1 MPLRQRIIPSR
12 RDYNR
17 WVADQTLEDYALR
30 FTAVGARRWSAG
42 RVANTALGATSFLA
56 LEAIGGGITLR
67 YGFANAAAAILC
79 VGLLIF
85 LTALPITIAAAR
97 HGLDIDLLTRG
108 AGFGYLGSTVTSL
121 IYSAFTFLFFA
132 IEASILAAALQICL
146 GIPPRIGYV
155 IAAIAVIPM
164 VTHGIA
170 FISRFQRWTQ
180 PVWITL
186 NLLPFL
192 ALAARGNLPL
202 GQWVAFGG
210 NAGRFTLL
218 SFGACAS
225 VVVSLI
231 AQVGEQVDFLRF
243 IPPPEPN
250 RRWRWWLAVIGA
262 GPGWILPGLV
272 KMFAGSFLAWLAVR
286 SGLTASLAVQPTVMY
301 RTAFAAVLP
310 GAAAL
315 AAAGIFVA
323 LSQLKINVTNAYAGS
338 IAWSNFFSRL
348 TRSHPGRVVWVVF
361 NVVIALLLMENGLY
375 RGLEGVLSLFSVL
388 ACAWVG
394 ALVAD
399 LVVVK
404 PLGLAPA
411 VFEFKRA
418 HLYDV
423 NPVGVGATILALAIG
438 GLAAAG
444 DLGPMARATAPFA
457 SLAVAFLATPLIAWA
472 TGGRFYLARRPRRN
486 WNDTA
491 AGRACIVCGNRF
503 EPQDTAFCPAY
514 GGVICS
520 LCCTLDARC
529 ADTCK
534 PHGRVGAELRA
545 IFGGLV
551 PPRLRTHLSGP
562 LFRFT
567 IISFIWAALIGAI
580 LLMIF
585 LEAAATGA
593 ADRALLAGA
602 MWRAFFVLV
611 IIASVAAWLLVLAQ
625 ETRHQAE
632 EETRR
637 QTRLLL
643 SEIAA
648 HRRTDAK
655 LQKAKEAAESANL
668 AKTRFVVT
676 ISHELRTPLNAVLGY
691 AQLLERDGAIPAHR
705 REALRTILRSG
716 EHMAGLIEGLLD
728 ISKIEAGR
736 IRIER
741 REVRLD
747 DLLGSLVDMFRLQAA
762 AKGIDFAFQRPDDLP
777 AAVHTDETRLRQI
790 LINLLSNAVKFTR
803 SGGVSLRVSRRGD
816 MTDFEIA
823 DTGPGIPAT
832 DLDRIFEP
840 FERIER
846 PAVPVPVPGVGLG
859 LTIARLLTEIL
870 GGEITVRSKPGVGSV
885 FRVRLLLS
893 SVARPSLPGAPRR
906 RIQGYAGR
914 RRTIVVAD
922 DDAAHRTLLDEVLSP
937 IGFDVVTVPDAAG
950 CLRIAP
956 ECRPD
961 AFILDLSMPEMDG
974 WQLARSLRE
983 TAAQEAAILVVSA
996 HPDDPTARFG
1006 ERPLHD
1012 AFLPKPI
1019 SLHGLIETLGRLLRL
1034 EWVEMAPRTSDP
1046 AAPDHVPDA
1055 LLPHLDEL
1063 ARLAAIGHLSA
1074 LRARLSTLAA
1084 EAPAIGSYA
1093 ARVQEAA
1100 SGFRLDELASL
1111 LRPPCR
1117 DAA

>member
-1 MPLRQRIIPSR
+1 
-12 RDYNR
+12 
-17 WVADQTLEDYALR
+17 
-30 FTAVGARRWSAG
+30 
-42 RVANTALGATSFLA
+42 
-56 LEAIGGGITLR
+56 
-67 YGFANAAAAILC
+67 
-79 VGLLIF
+79 
-85 LTALPITIAAAR
+85 
-97 HGLDIDLLTRG
+97 
-108 AGFGYLGSTVTSL
+108 
-121 IYSAFTFLFFA
+121 
-132 IEASILAAALQICL
+132 
-146 GIPPRIGYV
+146 
-155 IAAIAVIPM
+155 
-164 VTHGIA
+164 
-170 FISRFQRWTQ
+170 
-180 PVWITL
+180 
-186 NLLPFL
+186 
-192 ALAARGNLPL
+192 
-202 GQWVAFGG
+202 
-210 NAGRFTLL
+210 
-218 SFGACAS
+218 
-225 VVVSLI
+225 
-231 AQVGEQVDFLRF
+231 
-243 IPPPEPN
+243 
-250 RRWRWWLAVIGA
+250 
-262 GPGWILPGLV
+262 
-272 KMFAGSFLAWLAVR
+272 
-286 SGLTASLAVQPTVMY
+286 
-301 RTAFAAVLP
+301 
-310 GAAAL
+310 
-315 AAAGIFVA
+315 
-323 LSQLKINVTNAYAGS
+323 
-338 IAWSNFFSRL
+338 
-348 TRSHPGRVVWVVF
+348 
-361 NVVIALLLMENGLY
+361 MENGLY
-375 RGLEGVLSLFSVL
+375 RGMEGVLSLFSVL

-803 SGGVSLRVSRRGD
+803 SGSVSLHVSRRGD
-816 MTDFEIA
+816 VTDFAIA